1 VGVVLGKL
9 WLVVLHG
16 QHLVMRGGV
25 VSVLS
30 SQVGCAPWE
39 IVSLDSVNISCLG
52 SEMVMTRAVRDNW
65 SGKGW
70 VVIVV
75 MSIPVSVMVV
85 IVMSIMKIMEIV
97 QLMSSQWCRVVVVFV
112 LWSNVCI
119 MLVVNMDIGA
129 MIVWLH
135 VEVM

>member
-1 VGVVLGKL
+1 MVLGKL

-16 QHLVMRGGV
+16 QHLVMRSGV

-75 MSIPVSVMVV
+75 MSI
-85 IVMSIMKIMEIV
+85 MKIMEIV

>member
-1 VGVVLGKL
+1 MLGKL

-16 QHLVMRGGV
+16 QHLVMRSGV

-75 MSIPVSVMVV
+75 MSI
-85 IVMSIMKIMEIV
+85 MKIMEIV

-135 VEVM
+135 VEVV

>member
-75 MSIPVSVMVV
+75 MSI
-85 IVMSIMKIMEIV
+85 MKIMEIV

>member
-1 VGVVLGKL
+1 MLGKL

-16 QHLVMRGGV
+16 QHLVMRSGV

-75 MSIPVSVMVV
+75 MSI
-85 IVMSIMKIMEIV
+85 MKIMEIV